1 MPYLNSHALNCSERS
16 PFGAEDLRSKSS
28 QTMTNL
34 SLSETDL
41 SGNPCS
47 VYQTKGIK
55 SKIQGLKE
63 LTKRTEG
70 QVSFSLAFVDE
81 KYV

>member
-1 MPYLNSHALNCSERS
+1 M
-16 PFGAEDLRSKSS
+16 
-28 QTMTNL
+28 
-34 SLSETDL
+34 
-41 SGNPCS
+41 
-47 VYQTKGIK
+47 YQTKGIK